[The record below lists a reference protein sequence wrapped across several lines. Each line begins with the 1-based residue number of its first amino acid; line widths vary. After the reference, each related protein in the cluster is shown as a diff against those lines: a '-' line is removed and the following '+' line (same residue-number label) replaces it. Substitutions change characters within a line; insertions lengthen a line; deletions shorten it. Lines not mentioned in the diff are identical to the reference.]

1 MICLLF
7 ASDDVIQGKQ
17 NQTAYRVFN
26 VDSWSRNNT

>member
-26 VDSWSRNNT
+26 VDS